1 MSTGPEEGTYAPE
14 SSPRPRAARSSL
26 ETNRL
31 PARFEGPSW
40 KMQIKPSSGSLR
52 DWLLI
57 LPISL
62 VKKKKTEREILRE
75 TQATLS
81 KLAIQRG

>member
-14 SSPRPRAARSSL
+14 SSLRPRAARSSL

-62 VKKKKTEREILRE
+62 VKKKKQNGRYYVKLRP
-75 TQATLS
+75 L
-81 KLAIQRG
+81 